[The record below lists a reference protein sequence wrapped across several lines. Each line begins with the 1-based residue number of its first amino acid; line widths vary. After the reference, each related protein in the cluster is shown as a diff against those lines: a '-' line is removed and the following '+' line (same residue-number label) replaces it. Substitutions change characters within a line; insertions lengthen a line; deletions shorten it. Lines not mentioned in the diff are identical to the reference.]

1 MNTSPNGIELIK
13 GYEGFRGNPYK
24 CPADVPT
31 IGYGSTYYED
41 GTAVSMDDE
50 PITSTQAESLLRY
63 SLKGYEA
70 SVQKLVTVA
79 LKQGQFDALVS
90 FVYNLGAG
98 ALKGSTL
105 LKKLNAGD
113 YKGAAEEFGKW
124 THGGGKVLP
133 GLVKRRAAE
142 KALFVS

>member
-1 MNTSPNGIELIK
+1 MNTSSNGIELIK
-13 GYEGFRGNPYK
+13 GFEGFRNKPYK
-24 CPADVPT
+24 CPAGVAT
-31 IGYGSTYYED
+31 IGYGSTYYAD
-41 GTAVSMDDE
+41 GTEVEMDDK
-50 PITSTQAESLLRY
+50 PITSTEAESLLRH

-79 LKQGQFDALVS
+79 LTQGQFDALVS

-98 ALKGSTL
+98 QLKGSTL
-105 LKKLNAGD
+105 LKKLNSGD
-113 YKGAAEEFGKW
+113 YKGAAAEFDKW

-142 KALFVS
+142 KALFLS